1 MEKREDILDKNSFY
15 GKILYM
21 PLLKALQRHDLG
33 PVAQSNLI
41 AKVTVV
47 LFEHV
52 LCSDVSYRRL
62 TTGVVQR
69 SDWKRRPFGAVS
81 NQISALR
88 QS

>member
-1 MEKREDILDKNSFY
+1 MRQNNSNDSVTLAYIVLIHSFN
-15 GKILYM
+15 
-21 PLLKALQRHDLG
+21 QNEQVLG
-33 PVAQSNLI
+33 PVAQSNLS
-41 AKVTVV
+41 AKVTLVI
-47 LFEHV
+47 FEHV
-52 LCSDVSYRRL
+52 FCSDVSYRRL

>member
-1 MEKREDILDKNSFY
+1 MYFY
-15 GKILYM
+15 IKEVVI
-21 PLLKALQRHDLG
+21 QD
-33 PVAQSNLI
+33 PVAQSNLS
-41 AKVTVV
+41 AKVTLVI
-47 LFEHV
+47 FEHV
-52 LCSDVSYRRL
+52 FCSDVSYRRL

>member
-1 MEKREDILDKNSFY
+1 MKCINNRDY
-15 GKILYM
+15 
-21 PLLKALQRHDLG
+21 RDLG
-33 PVAQSNLI
+33 PVAQSNLS
-41 AKVTVV
+41 AKVTLVI
-47 LFEHV
+47 FEH
-52 LCSDVSYRRL
+52 LFCSNVSYRRL